1 MSELDLGGSP
11 SAPGPSQTS
20 PAQAGLLLLEPPAP
34 VAVVKPEQ
42 AAGSV
47 PIDPAKQTELQTRA
61 HAFADELASL
71 DARSPEFS
79 KKVESITSMGDKDMR
94 ASASVVQPHA
104 RAAGRDRERRAGATA
119 VATHRPAWPTRWSTC
134 ESPSPS
140 STPTGPT
147 SPG

>member
-61 HAFADELASL
+61 HAFADELAAL

-79 KKVESITSMGDKDMR
+79 QKVESITTMGDKDMR
-94 ASASVVQPHA
+94 ASASVVQPDA
-104 RAAGRDRERRAGATA
+104 GAAGRARWARERRWRRADPRGQHAR
-119 VATHRPAWPTRWSTC
+119 RPAQ
-134 ESPSPS
+134 SPSPS